1 MQKRESDMPGQM
13 ITKEDFGLSAD
24 GVPVYLFTLNNDN
37 GMQARI
43 TNYGGALQSLLTEDK
58 NGRFEDVV
66 LGYDSLKDY
75 EADQFYIG
83 GIIGR
88 HANRIAGGKFILNG
102 GFYRLPIN
110 NGPNHLHGGIKG
122 FNKVV
127 WDVGAI
133 DEEKAQLTMHYLS
146 GDGEEGYP
154 GYLDVEVTFTLTEDN
169 ALGIDYLAV
178 TDQPTVCNLT
188 HHDYFNLSGNFR
200 TNILDHLLWIH
211 ADRFTPLNENHIPTG
226 EIVPVKNTP
235 LDFTVPKVI
244 GEHIETDDLQL
255 KQGQGYDHN
264 LCLNDYDGALRWQA
278 SLHDPRSG
286 RILRLY
292 TSAPGVQLYSGNF
305 LDGSARGKGGK
316 YYAKHD
322 GLCLET
328 QHYPDAPNQ
337 PGFPS
342 TVLNP
347 GQVYQSTTVYEF
359 AVKEQTNDD

>member
-1 MQKRESDMPGQM
+1 MQNRESDTARQM
-13 ITKEDFGLSAD
+13 ITKEDFGMTAD
-24 GVPVYLFTLNNDN
+24 GIPVYLFTLKNDN

-66 LGYDSLKDY
+66 LGYDSLPDY

-88 HANRIAGGKFILNG
+88 HANRIAGGKFILDG
-102 GFYRLPIN
+102 RWYRLPIN

-127 WDVGAI
+127 WDAEASGG
-133 DEEKAQLTMHYLS
+133 KNPRLLLYYLS
-146 GDGEEGYP
+146 RDGEEGYP
-154 GYLDVEVTFTLTEDN
+154 GNLEVAVTFTLSEDN
-169 ALGIDYLAV
+169 ALCIDYQAKA
-178 TDQPTVCNLT
+178 DKPTICNLT
-188 HHDYFNLSGNFR
+188 HHDYFNLSGNLT
-200 TNILDHLLWIH
+200 TNVLDHLLWFN
-211 ADRFTPLNENHIPTG
+211 ADRFTPINGNHIPTG
-226 EIVPVKNTP
+226 EIAPVKNTP
-235 LDFTVPKVI
+235 FDFTALKAI

-255 KQGQGYDHN
+255 KYGQGYDHN
-264 LCLNDYDGALRWQA
+264 FCLNNFDGTLKWQA
-278 SLHDPRSG
+278 ALHEPRSG
-286 RILRLY
+286 RIMRLY

-305 LDGSARGKGGK
+305 LDGSAEGKGGK

-337 PGFPS
+337 THFPS
-342 TVLNP
+342 TVIKP
-347 GQVYQSTTVYEF
+347 DEVYRSTTVYQF
-359 AVKEQTNDD
+359 AVKQRMNDD